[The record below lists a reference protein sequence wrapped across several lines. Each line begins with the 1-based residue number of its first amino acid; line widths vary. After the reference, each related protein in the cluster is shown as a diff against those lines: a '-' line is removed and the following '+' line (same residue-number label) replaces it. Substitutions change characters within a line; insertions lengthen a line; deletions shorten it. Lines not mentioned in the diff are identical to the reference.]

1 MRMLAVL
8 VAFIGVL
15 SALTALQLER
25 AREFGILRATG
36 MTPGQLRVMIMVQ
49 TILMGLIAGLLAIP
63 LGLMMADVLIEVI
76 NRRAFGWSMQQ
87 ILPPIVLVQAM
98 SLALISAFLA
108 GLYPAQKAA
117 TISPA
122 AALREE

>member
-1 MRMLAVL
+1 
-8 VAFIGVL
+8 
-15 SALTALQLER
+15 
-25 AREFGILRATG
+25 
-36 MTPGQLRVMIMVQ
+36 MTPGQVRVMIIVQ
-49 TILMGLIAGLLAIP
+49 TLLMGLFAGLLAIP
-63 LGLMMADVLIEVI
+63 LGLLMADVLIEVI

-87 ILPPIVLVQAM
+87 ILPPVVLVQAM

-122 AALREE
+122 TALREE